1 MSSLLFRDAR
11 LIDGTGAP
19 PRLADVRVS
28 GNRIVETTSAGALPD
43 REGEDTISCRGATLM
58 PGLIEPH
65 AHLSF
70 VDQAT
75 PFAFQAIPIEEH
87 LLLTLKHAKLYLDQG
102 FTSCFS
108 AAATKPRLDIVT
120 RNAIDPLRGPPVV
133 RLSGVKMHDRAT
145 RLDCTN
151 G

>member
-28 GNRIVETTSAGALPD
+28 GNRIVETTSAGALPI

-75 PFAFQAIPIEEH
+75 PFAFQAIPIEERDPRCRREP
-87 LLLTLKHAKLYLDQG
+87 AGFQDQSG
-102 FTSCFS
+102 RIQT
-108 AAATKPRLDIVT
+108 A
-120 RNAIDPLRGPPVV
+120 PV
-133 RLSGVKMHDRAT
+133 LSVYAHRT
-145 RLDCTN
+145 QP
-151 G
+151 